1 MSNIQTVTSTQ
12 SETRT
17 PKPETDL
24 KYVAQDLVRRAMAGG
39 ATAAEAVVREGD
51 EFSTLVRLGQVE
63 TLKESGSRAVGIRV
77 FFGKRAASTYSSDF
91 SREGLDRMLNS
102 ALALA
107 KITSEDPFGG
117 IPEPEQLGQLTA
129 DLDLYHQDVYSLPGA
144 DRIDYARRAEKAA
157 LDFDPRIKNSE
168 GGSFDAATG
177 HKVLA
182 NSHGFVGEYRRSY
195 CSVAAIPIAQDDK
208 GAMQRDYW
216 FSVSRDLGHLE
227 PAEQVGRV
235 AAERTI
241 RRLGARKAKTAQVPV
256 IFDPMVAASILEHI
270 FEGVNGDSVYRGAS
284 FLAGKLDQRI
294 AGENVTVIDD
304 GTIPGGFG
312 TSPFDGEGIPTRRT
326 VVIENGMLKS
336 YLLNTYTAKKLGLQT
351 TGNASRGLAGT
362 PGIGLGN
369 YFLQPGKRTPKEII
383 GDVNEGLYVTE
394 FLGHGANLV
403 TGDYSRGASGLWISG
418 GELTYPVEEITVA
431 GNLKEMFFHISEIGS
446 DLEFRGSVASPT
458 IRIDGL
464 TVGGE

>member
-1 MSNIQTVTSTQ
+1 MPST
-12 SETRT
+12 ELET
-17 PKPETDL
+17 PKIETDL
-24 KYVAQDLVRRAMAGG
+24 REIAQDIVRRAMKGG
-39 ATAAEAVVREGD
+39 ATAAECDVREGD
-51 EFSTLVRLGQVE
+51 EFSTLVRMGQVE
-63 TLKESGSRAVGIRV
+63 TLKESGSKSIGVRV
-77 FFGKRAASTYSSDF
+77 FFGQRAASTYSSDF
-91 SREGLDRMLNS
+91 SKEGLDRMVNS
-102 ALALA
+102 VLELA

-117 IPEPEQLGQLTA
+117 IPEASQLGALLG
-129 DLDLYHQDVYSLPGA
+129 DLDLYHEDVYSLPGP
-144 DRIDYARRAEKAA
+144 DRIDYARRTEKAA

-195 CSVAAIPIAQDDK
+195 CSVAAVPIAQTDD

-216 FSVSRDLGHLE
+216 FSVARTLSKLE
-227 PAEQVGRV
+227 SPEQVGKV
-235 AAERTI
+235 AAERTL

-256 IFDPMVAASILEHI
+256 IFDPMVATSILEHI
-270 FEGVNGDSVYRGAS
+270 FEGINGDSVYRGAS
-284 FLAGKLDQRI
+284 FLAGKLGQKI
-294 AGENVTVIDD
+294 AGDNVTVIDD

-312 TSPFDGEGIPTRRT
+312 TSPFDGEGVPTRRT
-326 VVIENGMLKS
+326 LVIENGMLKS
-336 YLLNTYTAKKLGLQT
+336 YILNTYTAKKLGLET
-351 TGNASRGLAGT
+351 TANASRGLAGT
-362 PGIGLGN
+362 PGIGPGN
-369 YFLQPGKRTPKEII
+369 YFLQPGKKTPKQII
-383 GDVNEGLYVTE
+383 DDVKEGLYVTE

-431 GNLKEMFFHISEIGS
+431 GNLKDMFFHISEIAN
-446 DLEFRGSVASPT
+446 DLEFRGAVASPT

>member
-1 MSNIQTVTSTQ
+1 MTTTQ
-12 SETRT
+12 LET
-17 PKPETDL
+17 PKTETNL
-24 KYVAQDLVRRAMAGG
+24 REIAQDIVARAMKGG
-39 ATAAEAVVREGD
+39 ATAAECVVREGD

-63 TLKESGSRAVGIRV
+63 TLKESGSRSIGVRV
-77 FFGKRAASTYSSDF
+77 FSGQRAASTYSSDF
-91 SREGLDRMLNS
+91 SWAGLDRMVKS
-102 ALALA
+102 ALELS

-117 IPEPEQLGQLTA
+117 IPEASQLGQQQGN
-129 DLDLYHQDVYSLPGA
+129 LDLYHEDVYSLPGP

-195 CSVAAIPIAQDDK
+195 CSVAAIPIAQDAN

-216 FSVSRDLGHLE
+216 YSVARMLSKLDPPE
-227 PAEQVGRV
+227 KVGKV
-235 AAERTI
+235 AAERTL
-241 RRLGARKAKTAQVPV
+241 RRLGARKAKTAKVPI
-256 IFDPMVAASILEHI
+256 IFDPMVSTSILEHI
-270 FEGVNGDSVYRGAS
+270 FEGINGDSVYRGAS
-284 FLAGKLDQRI
+284 FLAGKLGEKI
-294 AGENVTVIDD
+294 AGDNVNIIDD

-326 VVIENGMLKS
+326 VVVENGVLKS
-336 YLLNTYTAKKLGLQT
+336 YLLNTYTAKKLGLKT

-362 PGIGLGN
+362 PGIGPGN
-369 YFLQPGKRTPKEII
+369 YFLQAGTKSPKEII
-383 GDVNEGLYVTE
+383 GGIREGLYVTE

-403 TGDYSRGASGLWISG
+403 TGDYSRGASGMWISG
-418 GELTYPVEEITVA
+418 GELAYPVEEITVA
-431 GNLKEMFFHISEIGS
+431 GNLKELFFNISEIAN
-446 DLEFRGSVASPT
+446 DLEFRGSVAAPT

-464 TVGGE
+464 MVGGE